1 MSFIRFSRNKFL
13 SRLCG
18 GECQWRAVDIC
29 GGFLSRLCGGE
40 YCRRAVS
47 CNWAGVLVWAELFKR
62 KTKNR
67 QIRRFFYGVNIMSS
81 YVSQIQTK
89 LKAFGLYAGEIDG
102 IAGKMTVDAV
112 AKALERGI
120 CTSKEHD
127 DVAVINHSD
136 PTVDENINKT
146 LEPLPNCSGFSL
158 SANSMDKLKGV
169 NPALV
174 KVVKRA
180 IQISK
185 QDFAVNEG
193 LRTIERQR
201 QLVKSGASQ
210 TMNSRHI
217 GGFAVDLVPIVNG
230 KVSWDWRYFYAI
242 AEAVQAAANELGIN
256 VRWGGCWE
264 VINNKSGTAK
274 SWVDSYGAERQ
285 KLGKKAFTD
294 GPHFELPD

>member
-1 MSFIRFSRNKFL
+1 MGQVAKQANGSALVRY
-13 SRLCG
+13 G
-18 GECQWRAVDIC
+18 DTV
-29 GGFLSRLCGGE
+29 
-40 YCRRAVS
+40 
-47 CNWAGVLVWAELFKR
+47 VLVTA
-62 KTKNR
+62 T
-67 QIRRFFYGVNIMSS
+67 
-81 YVSQIQTK
+81 
-89 LKAFGLYAGEIDG
+89 AA
-102 IAGKMTVDAV
+102 
-112 AKALERGI
+112 
-120 CTSKEHD
+120 
-127 DVAVINHSD
+127 
-136 PTVDENINKT
+136 
-146 LEPLPNCSGFSL
+146 
-158 SANSMDKLKGV
+158 
-169 NPALV
+169 
-174 KVVKRA
+174 
-180 IQISK
+180 
-185 QDFAVNEG
+185 

-274 SWVDSYGAERQ
+274 SWVDNYGAERQ

>member
-1 MSFIRFSRNKFL
+1 
-13 SRLCG
+13 
-18 GECQWRAVDIC
+18 
-29 GGFLSRLCGGE
+29 
-40 YCRRAVS
+40 
-47 CNWAGVLVWAELFKR
+47 
-62 KTKNR
+62 
-67 QIRRFFYGVNIMSS
+67 MSS

-89 LKAFGLYAGEIDG
+89 LKNAGLYAGEIDG

-112 AKALERGI
+112 QKALANGI
-120 CTSKEHD
+120 CTPNEQA
-127 DVAVINHSD
+127 DVNVINASD
-136 PTVDENINKT
+136 PTVDENISKV
-146 LEPLPNCSGFSL
+146 LEPLPNTSGFNLSQTSL
-158 SANSMDKLKGV
+158 DKLKGV

-174 KVVKRA
+174 EVVKRA

-201 QLVKSGASQ
+201 QLVNSGASQ

-242 AEAVQAAANELGIN
+242 AEAMQAAAKELGIN

-264 VINNKSGTAK
+264 VINNKSGTAE
-274 SWVDSYGAERQ
+274 SWVDNYGAERR

>member
-1 MSFIRFSRNKFL
+1 
-13 SRLCG
+13 
-18 GECQWRAVDIC
+18 
-29 GGFLSRLCGGE
+29 
-40 YCRRAVS
+40 
-47 CNWAGVLVWAELFKR
+47 
-62 KTKNR
+62 
-67 QIRRFFYGVNIMSS
+67 MSS

-136 PTVDENINKT
+136 PTVEENIDKL
-146 LEPLPNCSGFSL
+146 LEPPKSNTSGFVLSQKSL
-158 SANSMDKLKGV
+158 DKLKGV
-169 NPALV
+169 NPRLDM
-174 KVVKRA
+174 VVKRA

-217 GGFAVDLVPIVNG
+217 GGFAVDLVPIVNS

-274 SWVDSYGAERQ
+274 SWVDNYGAERQ

>member
-1 MSFIRFSRNKFL
+1 
-13 SRLCG
+13 
-18 GECQWRAVDIC
+18 
-29 GGFLSRLCGGE
+29 
-40 YCRRAVS
+40 
-47 CNWAGVLVWAELFKR
+47 
-62 KTKNR
+62 
-67 QIRRFFYGVNIMSS
+67 MSS

-102 IAGKMTVDAV
+102 VAGKMTVDAV

-127 DVAVINHSD
+127 DVAVINQSD
-136 PTVDENINKT
+136 PAVEENANKPI
-146 LEPLPNCSGFSL
+146 EPLPQNSGFSF
-158 SANSMDKLKGV
+158 SENSLNKLKGV
-169 NPALV
+169 NPKLV
-174 KVVKRA
+174 AVVKRA

-193 LRTIERQR
+193 VRSVVRQQ

-217 GGFAVDLVPIVNG
+217 GGFAVDLVPVVDG
-230 KVSWDWRYFYAI
+230 KISWDWRYFYAI
-242 AEAVQAAANELGIN
+242 AEAMQQAAKELGIN

-274 SWVDSYGAERQ
+274 SWVDNYGAERR

>member
-1 MSFIRFSRNKFL
+1 
-13 SRLCG
+13 
-18 GECQWRAVDIC
+18 
-29 GGFLSRLCGGE
+29 
-40 YCRRAVS
+40 
-47 CNWAGVLVWAELFKR
+47 
-62 KTKNR
+62 
-67 QIRRFFYGVNIMSS
+67 MSS

-89 LKAFGLYAGEIDG
+89 LKAGGYYHGDIDG
-102 IAGKMTVDAV
+102 IAGEKTLLAVTLAMKGGVCTVQEGVD
-112 AKALERGI
+112 
-120 CTSKEHD
+120 
-127 DVAVINHSD
+127 IN
-136 PTVDENINKT
+136 VINKT
-146 LEPLPNCSGFSL
+146 DPLVTDADFKMPDIELPNASNFTL

-193 LRTIERQR
+193 LRTTERQR

-230 KVSWDWRYFYAI
+230 KVSWDWRYFYPI
-242 AEAVQAAANELGIN
+242 AEAMQQAAKELGVN

-264 VINNKSGTAK
+264 VINNKPGTAK
-274 SWVDSYGAERQ
+274 SWVDNYGAERR

-294 GPHFELPD
+294 GPHFELPA

>member
-1 MSFIRFSRNKFL
+1 
-13 SRLCG
+13 
-18 GECQWRAVDIC
+18 
-29 GGFLSRLCGGE
+29 
-40 YCRRAVS
+40 
-47 CNWAGVLVWAELFKR
+47 
-62 KTKNR
+62 
-67 QIRRFFYGVNIMSS
+67 MSS

-89 LKAFGLYAGEIDG
+89 LKNAGLYAGQIDG

-112 AKALERGI
+112 QKALAKGI
-120 CTSKEHD
+120 CTPNEQA
-127 DVAVINHSD
+127 DVKVINASD
-136 PTVDENINKT
+136 PTVDENISKV
-146 LEPLPNCSGFSL
+146 LEQLPNTSGFNLSQTSL
-158 SANSMDKLKGV
+158 DKLKGV

-217 GGFAVDLVPIVNG
+217 SGAAVDLVPIVNG

-242 AEAVQAAANELGIN
+242 AEAMQAAAKELGVN

-264 VINNKSGTAK
+264 VINNKSGAAK
-274 SWVDSYGAERQ
+274 SWVDNYGAARR

-294 GPHFELPD
+294 GPHFELPA

>member
-1 MSFIRFSRNKFL
+1 
-13 SRLCG
+13 
-18 GECQWRAVDIC
+18 
-29 GGFLSRLCGGE
+29 
-40 YCRRAVS
+40 
-47 CNWAGVLVWAELFKR
+47 
-62 KTKNR
+62 
-67 QIRRFFYGVNIMSS
+67 MSS
-81 YVSQIQTK
+81 YISQIQTK
-89 LKAFGLYAGEIDG
+89 LKNAGLYAGEVDG

-112 AKALERGI
+112 AKALEKGI

-146 LEPLPNCSGFSL
+146 LEPLPTCSGFSL
-158 SANSMDKLKGV
+158 SANSLDKLKGV

-174 KVVKRA
+174 KVVQRA
-180 IQISK
+180 IQLSK

-242 AEAVQAAANELGIN
+242 AEAMQQAAKELGVN

-264 VINNKSGTAK
+264 VINSKTGNPQQWIEA
-274 SWVDSYGAERQ
+274 YGQARR
-285 KLGKKAFTD
+285 KLDKKAFTD
-294 GPHFELPD
+294 GPHFELPA

>member
-1 MSFIRFSRNKFL
+1 
-13 SRLCG
+13 
-18 GECQWRAVDIC
+18 
-29 GGFLSRLCGGE
+29 
-40 YCRRAVS
+40 
-47 CNWAGVLVWAELFKR
+47 
-62 KTKNR
+62 
-67 QIRRFFYGVNIMSS
+67 MSS

-89 LKAFGLYAGEIDG
+89 LKAAGLYTGEIDG
-102 IAGKMTVDAV
+102 IAGKMTVDV
-112 AKALERGI
+112 VQKALAKGI
-120 CTSKEHD
+120 CTPNEQA
-127 DVAVINHSD
+127 DVKVINASD

-146 LEPLPNCSGFSL
+146 LEPLPNTSGFNLSQTSL
-158 SANSMDKLKGV
+158 DKLKGV

-193 LRTIERQR
+193 LRSVERQR

-217 GGFAVDLVPIVNG
+217 SGAAVDLVPIVNG
-230 KVSWDWRYFYAI
+230 KISWDWRYFYAI
-242 AEAVQAAANELGIN
+242 AEAMQQAAKELGVN

-264 VINNKSGTAK
+264 VINNKTGLAK
-274 SWVDSYGAERQ
+274 SWVDAYGAARR

-294 GPHFELPD
+294 GPHFELPA

>member
-1 MSFIRFSRNKFL
+1 
-13 SRLCG
+13 
-18 GECQWRAVDIC
+18 
-29 GGFLSRLCGGE
+29 
-40 YCRRAVS
+40 
-47 CNWAGVLVWAELFKR
+47 
-62 KTKNR
+62 
-67 QIRRFFYGVNIMSS
+67 MSS

-89 LKAFGLYAGEIDG
+89 LKNAGLYAGEIDG

-112 AKALERGI
+112 QKALANGI
-120 CTSKEHD
+120 CTPNEQA
-127 DVAVINHSD
+127 DVNVINASD
-136 PTVDENINKT
+136 PTVDENISKVS
-146 LEPLPNCSGFSL
+146 EPLPNTSGFNLSQTSL
-158 SANSMDKLKGV
+158 DKLKGV
-169 NPALV
+169 NPELV

-193 LRTIERQR
+193 LRTIERQC

-242 AEAVQAAANELGIN
+242 AEAMQQSAKELGIN

-264 VINNKSGTAK
+264 VINNKSGTAE
-274 SWVDSYGAERQ
+274 SWVDNYGSARR

-294 GPHFELPD
+294 GPHFELPA

>member
-1 MSFIRFSRNKFL
+1 
-13 SRLCG
+13 
-18 GECQWRAVDIC
+18 
-29 GGFLSRLCGGE
+29 
-40 YCRRAVS
+40 
-47 CNWAGVLVWAELFKR
+47 
-62 KTKNR
+62 
-67 QIRRFFYGVNIMSS
+67 MSS

-89 LKAFGLYAGEIDG
+89 LKNAGLYAGEVDG
-102 IAGKMTVDAV
+102 IAGKMTVDGV
-112 AKALERGI
+112 AKALEKGI
-120 CTSKEHD
+120 CTADEQL
-127 DVAVINHSD
+127 DVKVINASD

-146 LEPLPNCSGFSL
+146 LGPLPTSSGFSL
-158 SANSMDKLKGV
+158 SANSLDKLKGI

-193 LRTIERQR
+193 LRTVERQR
-201 QLVKSGASQ
+201 QLVRSGASQ

-217 GGFAVDLVPIVNG
+217 GGFAVDLVPVVDG

-242 AEAVQAAANELGIN
+242 AEAMQQAAKELH
-256 VRWGGCWE
+256 VDLRWGGCWE

-274 SWVDSYGAERQ
+274 SWVDSYGAARR

-294 GPHFELPD
+294 GPHFELPA

>member
-1 MSFIRFSRNKFL
+1 
-13 SRLCG
+13 
-18 GECQWRAVDIC
+18 
-29 GGFLSRLCGGE
+29 
-40 YCRRAVS
+40 
-47 CNWAGVLVWAELFKR
+47 
-62 KTKNR
+62 
-67 QIRRFFYGVNIMSS
+67 MSS

-242 AEAVQAAANELGIN
+242 AEAVQASAIELGIN

-274 SWVDSYGAERQ
+274 SWVDNYGAERQ
-285 KLGKKAFTD
+285 KIGKKAFTD

>member
-1 MSFIRFSRNKFL
+1 
-13 SRLCG
+13 
-18 GECQWRAVDIC
+18 
-29 GGFLSRLCGGE
+29 
-40 YCRRAVS
+40 
-47 CNWAGVLVWAELFKR
+47 
-62 KTKNR
+62 
-67 QIRRFFYGVNIMSS
+67 MSS

-89 LKAFGLYAGEIDG
+89 LKNAGLYAGEIDG

-112 AKALERGI
+112 AKALELGI

-127 DVAVINHSD
+127 DVAVINNTD
-136 PTVDENINKT
+136 PLVTDADFKIPDIE
-146 LEPLPNCSGFSL
+146 LPTESSFTL
-158 SANSMDKLKGV
+158 SANSLDKLKGV
-169 NPALV
+169 NPRLDM
-174 KVVKRA
+174 VVKRA

-217 GGFAVDLVPIVNG
+217 SGAAVDLVPIINS

-242 AEAVQAAANELGIN
+242 AEAMQQAAKELGIN

-274 SWVDSYGAERQ
+274 SWVDNYGAERQ